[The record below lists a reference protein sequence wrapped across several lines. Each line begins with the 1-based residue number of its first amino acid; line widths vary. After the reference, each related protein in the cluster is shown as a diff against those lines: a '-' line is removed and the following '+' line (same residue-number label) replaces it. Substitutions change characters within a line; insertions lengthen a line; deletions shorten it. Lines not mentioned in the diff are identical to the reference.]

1 MSVEKIRRCHYDGN
15 SAQIVSREGRNVIGE
30 MGYISE
36 CFCTYCGISV
46 WTWSRKSQ
54 EDAERQAVSYW
65 NTGGYNAD

>member
-1 MSVEKIRRCHYDGN
+1 MWVEKIRRCHYDGN
-15 SAQIVSREGRNVIGE
+15 SAQIVSRKGRNVIGE

-54 EDAERQAVSYW
+54 EDAENQAASCW
-65 NTGGYNAD
+65 NRGFYDGK

>member
-1 MSVEKIRRCHYDGN
+1 MSVKKIRRCHYDGN
-15 SAQIVSREGRNVIGE
+15 SAQIVIIGE

-46 WTWSRKSQ
+46 WTWSQKSQ